1 MSSRGASTPEALSGH
16 ARPPQAAGALGSGDR
31 GAPGWS
37 PARASPRSADTCA
50 MTSGRSAVAGRRTRS
65 SDIPAARSAATLRWQ
80 CSRVPT
86 RPDAARAAAAN
97 SGSPSR
103 RACASVSVRPG
114 DAGRYTA
121 ARPANEPSRS
131 MSSSRPAAPKTG
143 RPPAAVIA
151 LAEETSRASAEISC
165 VPGVDARSAAIC
177 SAGTDPPTFGL
188 TQMAAP
194 PAGGVVAT
202 SITQP
207 TRMPLL
213 AAAEGHDSPGC
224 SHTASQPARATSPGI
239 GGIVVELRG
248 AMRPRSSGWAA
259 PGGITA
265 ILTPTFSHW
274 RRIRA

>member
-1 MSSRGASTPEALSGH
+1 MSSRGASNPAALSGH

-50 MTSGRSAVAGRRTRS
+50 MTSGRSAVPGRRTRS
-65 SDIPAARSAATLRWQ
+65 SDIPAARSAATVCWH

-97 SGSPSR
+97 AGSPAR

-131 MSSSRPAAPKTG
+131 MSTSRPAAPKTG

-151 LAEETSRASAEISC
+151 FAEETSRASAEISC

-177 SAGTDPPTFGL
+177 SAGTDPTTVGW
-188 TQMAAP
+188 TQTAAP
-194 PAGGVVAT
+194 PAGGVVAA

-207 TRMPLL
+207 TRMPMVS
-213 AAAEGHDSPGC
+213 AAEGHDSPGC
-224 SHTASQPARATSPGI
+224 SHTAFQPARATRAGI
-239 GGIVVELRG
+239 GGSAGELHG
-248 AMRPRSSGWAA
+248 ARRPSNSGWAT

-265 ILTPTFSHW
+265 ILTLTLSRR